1 MNWTSVCYGS
11 PMFIIICWWFISA
24 HKWFTGPKVN
34 VEHMMIGRDVIMV
47 DGQEVAS
54 DSGSDGA
61 NVSSDKVVK
70 S

>member
-1 MNWTSVCYGS
+1 ML
-11 PMFIIICWWFISA
+11 IIICWWFISA

-34 VEHMMIGRDVIMV
+34 FEHIMIGRNAVVV

-54 DSGSDGA
+54 VGDSDGG
-61 NVSSDKVVK
+61 NVSLDKITK

>member
-61 NVSSDKVVK
+61 NVFSDKVVK